1 MRKELLPFS
10 PPAIA
15 DEEIVAAIRV
25 LRSGW
30 PTTGPETRAFEQE
43 FAAKFHC
50 EAALPVSSGTAALHL
65 ALLAVGVK
73 PGDAVISTPLT
84 FASTAHAIEYCGAIP
99 VFVDIDPQT
108 LNLSAAAVETVLKQH
123 KSVRAILPVHLH
135 GSPAGI
141 DAIYTLAQNH
151 SLAVVEDGAHAVGA
165 KLGDRFIGDS
175 HGVNV
180 PNAICF
186 SFYATKNLTTIEGGM
201 LAGHHDVV
209 ARARKLSFLGIDRTA
224 WQREKES
231 STWRYDITA
240 PGFKYNLSDL
250 AAAAGRAQ
258 LQRFDA
264 MQARRRE
271 LASAYCR
278 ALRDVPEIELP
289 AEAEG
294 TTHAWHLYVIRLRT
308 EQLAW
313 PEAKAQDGFI
323 AALRQQNI
331 SASVHFIPLHR
342 MTYFREKYGLRD
354 EQFPA
359 ASREGNRIVSLPL
372 YPAMTTVD
380 VKDVAAAVKHV
391 ITHNRR

>member
-10 PPAIA
+10 PPAIT
-15 DEEIVAAIRV
+15 DEEIEAVVRV

-73 PGDAVISTPLT
+73 PGDAVITTPLT

-108 LNLSAAAVETVLKQH
+108 LNISAAAVEAALTKH
-123 KSVRAILPVHLH
+123 KNVRAILPVHLH
-135 GSPAGI
+135 GNPAGI
-141 DAIYTLAQNH
+141 DGIYTLAKKY
-151 SLAVVEDGAHAVGA
+151 SVAVVEDAAHAVGA

-175 HGVNV
+175 HGNEV
-180 PNAICF
+180 PNAVCF

-201 LAGHHDVV
+201 LTGHPDVV
-209 ARARKLSFLGIDRTA
+209 ARARKLSFLGIDRSA
-224 WQREKES
+224 WQRAKES

-240 PGFKYNLSDL
+240 PGFKHNLSDL
-250 AAAAGRAQ
+250 AAAIGRVQ

-271 LASAYCR
+271 LAGAYCR
-278 ALRDVPEIELP
+278 TLRDVPEIELP
-289 AEAEG
+289 TESTG

-313 PEAKAQDGFI
+313 PDAKAQDGFI

-354 EQFPA
+354 DQFPA
-359 ASREGNRIVSLPL
+359 ASREGNHIVSLPL
-372 YPAMTTVD
+372 YPAMTAAD
-380 VKDVAAAVKHV
+380 VNDVAQAAKQV
-391 ITHNRR
+391 IAQNCR